1 MIVLLSILSSM
12 KATMKVLNAFLAIA
26 TLVSCGNTYNITGT
40 SNVSMMDG
48 QKLYL
53 QVPDGDNWK
62 HVDSCDVI
70 HGEFSFAGRI
80 DSAKW
85 ATIYLDDETATIP
98 LILEDGDI
106 TVKIN
111 DSPSSTTRTGTPLN
125 DKLNEFLRSFYQID
139 NDYENLSS
147 RHSQYIM
154 DGMSEEEANRRV
166 AVASSKLDQ
175 RIDDLVMKYVTGN
188 FDNILGPGIFIMVA
202 QALYPQPVLTP
213 WVEDVMSKATPEFKS
228 NRYVKEYM
236 ESAKQ
241 LEEMS
246 TGMAAPEQQY
256 GEQSTPGT
264 GNVPA
269 APTPNEMA
277 GDSTKNSK

>member
-1 MIVLLSILSSM
+1 M

-98 LILEDGDI
+98 LVLEDGDI

-154 DGMSEEEANRRV
+154 DGMSEEEANRRI
-166 AVASSKLDQ
+166 AAASAKLDQ
-175 RIDDLVMKYVTGN
+175 RIDDLVMKYVTDN

-213 WVEDVMSKATPEFKS
+213 WVEDVMSKATPEFK
-228 NRYVKEYM
+228 NNKYIKEYM

-256 GEQSTPGT
+256 GSQNAPGT

>member
-1 MIVLLSILSSM
+1 M
-12 KATMKVLNAFLAIA
+12 KATMKVLNAILAIS
-26 TLVSCGNTYNITGT
+26 TLVSCGNTYNINGT

-70 HGEFSFAGRI
+70 HGEFSFAGRM

-85 ATIYLDDETATIP
+85 ATIYLDDQTPTIP

-111 DSPSSTTRTGTPLN
+111 DAPSSTTRTGTPLN
-125 DKLNEFLRSFYQID
+125 DKLNEFLRGFYQID
-139 NDYENLSS
+139 DDYENLES

-154 DGMSEEEANRRV
+154 DGLSEDEANRRI
-166 AVASSKLDQ
+166 AAASAKLDQ
-175 RIDDLVMKYVTGN
+175 KIDDLVMKYVTDN
-188 FDNILGPGIFIMVA
+188 FDNVLGPGIFIMVA
-202 QALYPQPVLTP
+202 QALYPQPILTP
-213 WVEDVMSKATPEFKS
+213 WVEDVMSKATPQFK
-228 NRYVKEYM
+228 NNHYIKEYM
-236 ESAKQ
+236 ESAKR
-241 LEEMS
+241 LEDIS
-246 TGMAAPEQQY
+246 TGMAAPAPQY
-256 GEQSTPGT
+256 NGQDAAGT
-264 GNVPA
+264 GDVPA

>member
-213 WVEDVMSKATPEFKS
+213 WVEDVMSKATPEFKN

-269 APTPNEMA
+269 APTHNEMV

>member
-1 MIVLLSILSSM
+1 M

-213 WVEDVMSKATPEFKS
+213 WVEDVMSKATPEFKN

-256 GEQSTPGT
+256 GEQTPPGT

-269 APTPNEMA
+269 APPPNEMA

>member
-139 NDYENLSS
+139 YDYENLSS

-213 WVEDVMSKATPEFKS
+213 WVEDVMSKATPEFKN

>member
-1 MIVLLSILSSM
+1 M

-166 AVASSKLDQ
+166 AVASNKLDQ

-213 WVEDVMSKATPEFKS
+213 WVEDVMSKATPEFKN

-256 GEQSTPGT
+256 GEQNTPGT

>member
-1 MIVLLSILSSM
+1 M

-147 RHSQYIM
+147 RHSQHIM

-213 WVEDVMSKATPEFKS
+213 WVEDVMSKATPEFKN

>member
-213 WVEDVMSKATPEFKS
+213 WVEDVMSKATPEFKN

>member
-1 MIVLLSILSSM
+1 M

-166 AVASSKLDQ
+166 AVASNKLDQ

>member
-1 MIVLLSILSSM
+1 MN
-12 KATMKVLNAFLAIA
+12 ATMKVLNAFLAIA

-213 WVEDVMSKATPEFKS
+213 WVEDVMSKATPEFKN